1 MTSMAQPARR
11 TAGRAR
17 DSSVQ
22 EALTRGGFVGY
33 GLLHLAVGWLALLLV
48 VVAVGLLAM
57 AMWQALEAAVGHRAE
72 TGGRRVAERISSAAR
87 AVVYAVLAW
96 TAAGFVAFGG
106 YCFFQSR
113 YRRV

>member
-1 MTSMAQPARR
+1 MTSMAQSARR

-17 DSSVQ
+17 NSSVL

-33 GLLHLAVGWLALLLV
+33 GLPHLA
-48 VVAVGLLAM
+48 
-57 AMWQALEAAVGHRAE
+57 
-72 TGGRRVAERISSAAR
+72 
-87 AVVYAVLAW
+87 
-96 TAAGFVAFGG
+96 AAGFVAFGG